1 MVQETVTMEGHLID
15 SDILRKA
22 FARIVEGGGDFE
34 IQEFRVGKTNDDPS
48 LVLVGGSG
56 IVGPDGGWV
65 AEPVTGREAIVAAEI
80 DLDRIA
86 QEQQALDAAGHYHR
100 PDVFRVAVDE
110 TPQDPVAWVRDD
122 PV

>member
-48 LVLVGGSG
+48 FIRLAVRAEA
-56 IVGPDGGWV
+56 PDV
-65 AEPVTGREAIVAAEI
+65 V
-80 DLDRIA
+80 DRILEDLSYLGA
-86 QEQQALDAAGHYHR
+86 NAEGHG
-100 PDVFRVAVDE
+100 
-110 TPQDPVAWVRDD
+110 
-122 PV
+122 